1 MKTLIGNLWGGVKRG
16 VCGVG
21 TSVKRFFKESR
32 AVSTVEYALIV
43 VAVIA
48 IVGGAAALLGG
59 AFKDLFTNLETE
71 MDGSVAAVKGKA
83 GDGINPAPATT

>member
-1 MKTLIGNLWGGVKRG
+1 MKTLVGNLWGGVKRA

-21 TSVKRFFKESR
+21 TSVKRFVKESR

-48 IVGGAAALLGG
+48 IVGGAALILGG
-59 AFKDLFTNLETE
+59 AFKELFDDLGDE
-71 MDGSVAAVKGKA
+71 MTDGITDTADKA
-83 GDGINPAPATT
+83 GQGVATTT